1 MLRAYISLIR
11 IHKTIPTLTERYF
24 ANGSSSLNHHYS
36 PSITN
41 INNFNSIKTHFPN
54 KSNFKTISQSK
65 QNKQFQ
71 NRSFGSY
78 NTDRKNKAALAFVP
92 TQKDLDKRHQRLAKK
107 QWKKDNAWESSLFT
121 ELVRIRGKKDTLKLS
136 NLVKEIRPLLSNSK
150 EWNQLIGTY
159 SKRRRSNVV
168 CNCR

>member
-11 IHKTIPTLTERYF
+11 IHKTIPTLTKRYF
-24 ANGSSSLNHHYS
+24 ANGPSSLNHHYS

-41 INNFNSIKTHFPN
+41 INNFNSTNTRFPN

-78 NTDRKNKAALAFVP
+78 NTDRKNKAALVCTQRIVNTPLSTNSGVVAHFLAPAGTSLGHAVP
-92 TQKDLDKRHQRLAKK
+92 LGGQSSAIQTSRGPLPGGLDVPNDWSGQEAIYY
-107 QWKKDNAWESSLFT
+107 FT
-121 ELVRIRGKKDTLKLS
+121 E
-136 NLVKEIRPLLSNSK
+136 
-150 EWNQLIGTY
+150 Y
-159 SKRRRSNVV
+159 SV
-168 CNCR
+168 

>member
-11 IHKTIPTLTERYF
+11 IHKTIPTLTKRYF

-41 INNFNSIKTHFPN
+41 INNFNSTKTHFPY

-159 SKRRRSNVV
+159 KSDAVSKCS
-168 CNCR
+168 CNYR